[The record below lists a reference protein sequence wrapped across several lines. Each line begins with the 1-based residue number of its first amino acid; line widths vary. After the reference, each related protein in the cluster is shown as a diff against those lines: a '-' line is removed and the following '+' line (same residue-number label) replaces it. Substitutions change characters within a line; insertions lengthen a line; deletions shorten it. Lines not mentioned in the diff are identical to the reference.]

1 MSDNN
6 LDQISGSGGGGGKGG
21 GNPTTAKDNL
31 DSIAKIK
38 ILDALGEGD
47 IDGFATP
54 RSIGLSQSDANY
66 NKALLKDIFFD
77 NTPVL
82 EETASVANPS
92 DDDFNFDDITVGH
105 RRGTGTQSVIKGF
118 AATQTEVT
126 VNTEVTATNP
136 DAGTTQTITD
146 ASDTIDRIRFTINFP
161 ALQKFESDGDIV
173 GSKAE
178 YKFLISYDG
187 ADFINMSIEE
197 TGEDTTFNTTGRSG
211 DLYQRSYGFNLREA
225 GYTSNIR
232 IRIVRIT
239 DDPGTKTQNSFTWF
253 SYTKIKFDNNR
264 YLNTALVGL
273 QTTAEQFSSIPVRN
287 YRVRGLRTR
296 IPNTATVATGASK
309 LAGRIT
315 YSGTWPGA
323 GASGNNNF
331 TTTWHSDPAWILWD
345 LLTEERYGLGI
356 DPSTLDEF
364 SFLAISQY
372 NNELV
377 ADRVP
382 APTAISGTGT
392 YDQSSSTTITI
403 TSNGHGLGNNFFVN
417 LDFTSGGQSDGGDG
431 EYQITRVNANVF
443 TITVDTS
450 GTSSGNVSFST
461 NNLKFG
467 TWTQTANKTFVE
479 VTTIDGNTPPNEINH
494 TLSSRDFL
502 VCKFRGANPRPA
514 DGTYRVK
521 KTGRKTFRLLNVSS
535 IGSTQTGT
543 VSFSRESSEVRFAFN
558 GVINREYRA
567 FDLINA
573 ICSTMRVMPFWSAGS
588 VTLIQ
593 DKPATQTSGSYTAE
607 GEVAPV
613 FIFSQANVEGGN
625 FTYEGT
631 DIKNRA
637 TLVAVKY
644 FDMEQ
649 RKFARVQFPVKD
661 NIASDSAITKY
672 GIVKRELNAFGCTSQ
687 GQAMRLAKWTRES
700 EQLLTETVTFTVSI
714 DSGIY
719 VRPGHVI
726 GISDR
731 VRNGD
736 FRRAGRVKN
745 VQNVNDRIF
754 LDSDV
759 TTSLYGYRTMTG
771 TYTQSGTTITI
782 TNTNNS
788 GTPISHFY
796 EIGAPITVD
805 FTSGS
810 AVDGNFTVVSVPS
823 ITTFTITAASSATNS
838 GNVTVTY
845 RDTRMVSVVMPDNSV
860 SRKEVNFLRKSDNLL
875 DVVGTFELAD
885 GTDTPPEINS
895 VWVLEIIST
904 TANRNLET
912 DLFRIISVSEEQ
924 GAKYKVTAL
933 TYNHS
938 IYASVDAGT
947 DVEYRDAT
955 NINAK
960 PKPPTNLTTTESL
973 YKETI
978 NQNADTDSTQKKTN
992 KAKIK
997 SMLALKWQ
1005 AADGVANYKVLYRYA
1020 NNNFKSEE
1028 VQGTTFELKNIKP
1041 NRLYDFRV
1049 QSISPGGKLSRKAAL
1064 NNVLTEGK
1072 TAAPNP
1078 VTGLAATVDPEKGII
1093 LTWNENEPNPDSF
1106 DGTNPDVL
1114 FKDLDLVGYEI
1125 HINKNNTNNVSDSN
1139 FGNKSAATFL
1149 TRAQAPDVELGV
1161 KKLKAVT
1168 GGTFGTVLFFIK
1180 ARDDGN
1186 RYSDG
1191 NFVEGANKLTFTPV
1205 TPHAPVISDTS
1216 GVQIESVVINFT
1228 TLRDANGNE
1237 DENGTEIPANGFA
1250 IKHYEVLSNG
1260 KTTKIDNTE
1269 FIRPANFSGTRTFQ
1283 IRTVDIAGNKSAYSS
1298 IDITVAVGTVSF
1310 DTPEMD
1316 DGFVLLNWS
1325 YTPPASGITV
1335 KEFQVKVGN
1344 TNQTFGQSLDKGRI
1358 QATSLKVKQSVGT
1371 KRYHIKAF
1379 DVNDNESAIATQDIT
1394 INPPEIGSNV
1404 TTTID
1409 DELLTVTVDWEE
1421 YIEDTN
1427 FDDGAF
1433 SLPLKFFRV
1442 KRGKRTDFNNAS
1454 TMQNFTNATSRGTI
1468 MATEFKEQL
1477 VRSNGDNED
1486 TVYRYYIQPV
1496 DIFGNTGTVRTE
1508 DVSISKPNNIS
1519 GLSTEVIDNNVLLK
1533 FNDATNTTNGMP
1545 IKHYE
1550 IRKSR
1555 ETNGSFQSFG
1565 NAETLGKIQ
1574 GTFFVSFEDASGTYK
1589 YYVRAVDVLGMRSL
1603 NTGFSIQAEVDEPP
1617 DFTLITDF
1625 KTDFDAS
1632 TNPPGSTNP
1641 TFINTSNFFVSDE
1654 GLVFANVNTTQTIQQ
1669 HFVGTGSNAS
1679 PQFASPQAQIDAG
1692 FPRWLMPTE
1701 TTGHF
1706 QEILNIGTTVKGAI
1720 IKLSSQSVSVDGTTT
1735 ITPTIGFGTQ
1745 LTGSG
1750 SNTSISD
1757 EQPVNGDG
1765 TTGSQVPNLYGTNFQ
1780 FVRFRFDF
1788 AQAGGNDLLE
1798 ISEIRLKVEVKQK
1811 NDQGRGV
1818 AVIGTGTYTRSGTII
1833 TVTKNGHGLKV
1844 GDGVGFDVTSGN
1856 ATSGDYEVVSR
1867 TNNTFTVTD
1876 SASGTTSGNVDF
1888 DTRTETVVTDGVSV
1902 TTNNRRGTPVFFNK
1916 NFVDIEALNA
1926 APLLQGQSM
1935 ASSANVTQR
1944 FCIVDFEDSVNPTK
1958 FHVFVFDENGNQLSG
1973 KFTWQCRG
1981 R

>member
-6 LDQISGSGGGGGKGG
+6 LDQISGSGGGGGGKGG
-21 GNPTTAKDNL
+21 GGGGSSTAKDNL
-31 DSIAKIK
+31 DSIAKVK

-118 AATQTEVT
+118 AATQTEVSI
-126 VNTEVTATNP
+126 NSPVTKTNP
-136 DAGTTQTITD
+136 AAATTQTITD

-161 ALQKFESDGDIV
+161 QLQKFNDDGDIV

-187 ADFINMSIEE
+187 ADFVNMSIEE
-197 TGEDTTFNTTGRSG
+197 TGEDITFNTTGRSG

-232 IRIVRIT
+232 IRIERVT
-239 DDPGTKTQNSFTWF
+239 DDPDTKTQNSFTWF

-273 QTTAEQFSSIPVRN
+273 QATAEQFNSIPVRN

-296 IPNTATVATGASK
+296 IPNTATVATGVSK

-323 GASGNNNF
+323 GASGNSNF

-356 DPSTLDEF
+356 DPATLDEF

-382 APTAISGTGT
+382 A
-392 YDQSSSTTITI
+392 SS
-403 TSNGHGLGNNFFVN
+403 V
-417 LDFTSGGQSDGGDG
+417 
-431 EYQITRVNANVF
+431 
-443 TITVDTS
+443 TS
-450 GTSSGNVSFST
+450 GTWSQ
-461 NNLKFG
+461 L
-467 TWTQTANKTFVE
+467 ANKTFIDVE
-479 VTTIDGNTPPNEINH
+479 TSSDH
-494 TLSSRDFL
+494 KLSSRDF
-502 VCKFRGANPRPA
+502 VACTFTVASGVNTSN
-514 DGTYRVK
+514 GTYRVK
-521 KTGRKTFRLLNVSS
+521 KTGRKTFQLLNVSS
-535 IGSTQTGT
+535 ISQTSNGS
-543 VSFSRESSEVRFAFN
+543 VSYVRQSSEVRFAFN

-593 DKPATQTSGSYTAE
+593 DRPATQTSGSYTAN

-625 FTYEGT
+625 FTYEGS

-649 RKFARVQFPVKD
+649 RKFARVQFPIKD
-661 NIASDSAITKY
+661 NVASDSAITKY

-731 VRNGD
+731 VRNGN
-736 FRRAGRVKN
+736 FRRAGRVKS
-745 VQNVNDRIF
+745 VPASTTDRIN

-759 TTSLYGYRTMTG
+759 TTSLYGRKNVEG
-771 TYTQSGTTITI
+771 TYNQSGTTVTV
-782 TNTNNS
+782 TAAS
-788 GTPISHFY
+788 DHYY
-796 EIGAPITVD
+796 EVGSRVTLD
-805 FTSGS
+805 YTSGS
-810 AVDGNFTVVSVPS
+810 AVDGAFVVATVPS
-823 ITTFTITAASSATNS
+823 TTTFTVTASASATNS

-845 RDTRMVSVVMPDNSV
+845 TDTRMISVVMPDNSV
-860 SRKEVNFLRKSDNLL
+860 SRKEVNFLRKSDNLI
-875 DVVGTFELAD
+875 DVVGDFET
-885 GTDTPPEINS
+885 TDSSPTAPEVNS

-912 DLFRIISVSEEQ
+912 DLFRIVSVTEEQ

-938 IYASVDAGT
+938 IYAAVDAGT

-973 YKETI
+973 YKEII
-978 NQNADTDSTQKKTN
+978 NQNADTDTNQKKTN
-992 KAKIK
+992 KAKIR

-1005 AADGVANYKVLYRYA
+1005 AADGVANYKVMYRYA
-1020 NNNFKSEE
+1020 NNNFRTED

-1049 QSISPGGKLSRKAAL
+1049 QSVSQGGKLSRKAAL
-1064 NNVLTEGK
+1064 NNVLTQGK

-1078 VTGLAATVDPEKGII
+1078 VTGLTATVDANKGLI
-1093 LTWNENEPNPDSF
+1093 LTWNENEPNPDNF
-1106 DGTNPDVL
+1106 DGSNPDVL
-1114 FKDLDLVGYEI
+1114 FKDLDIVGYEI
-1125 HINKNNTNNVSDSN
+1125 HFNKNNTNDVADAN
-1139 FGNKSAATFL
+1139 FGNKNASTFL
-1149 TRAQAPDVELGV
+1149 TRVQAPDVEIGIKNV
-1161 KKLKAVT
+1161 KLLT
-1168 GGTFGTVLFFIK
+1168 SGNLGTVLFFIK

-1191 NFVEGANKLTFTPV
+1191 SFTNNANKVTFTPA
-1205 TPHAPVISDTS
+1205 TPHAPVIDASTS
-1216 GVQIESVVINFT
+1216 GVQIESIVINFT
-1228 TLRDANGNE
+1228 TLRDSSGNP
-1237 DENGTEIPANGFA
+1237 DSNGTEIPVNGFA
-1250 IKHYEVLSNG
+1250 IKHYEVLVDG

-1269 FIRPANFSGTRTFQ
+1269 FIRPANFSGTKTFQ
-1283 IRTVDIAGNKSAYSS
+1283 IRTVDIAGSKSAYSS
-1298 IDITVAVGTVSF
+1298 IDITVAVGTVQF

-1316 DGFVLLNWS
+1316 DGFVLLNWT
-1325 YTPPASGITV
+1325 YTPPTSGITV
-1335 KEFQVKVGN
+1335 KEFQIKVGN
-1344 TNQTFGQSLDKGRI
+1344 TNVAFGQALDKGRI

-1394 INPPEIGSNV
+1394 INPPELPAPYFDTPAI
-1404 TTTID
+1404 TID
-1409 DELLTVTVDWEE
+1409 SELLTVTVDWLE
-1421 YIEDTN
+1421 YSPDTN
-1427 FDDGAF
+1427 FTGGF
-1433 SLPLKFFRV
+1433 SLPLKHYKV
-1442 KRGKRTDFNNAS
+1442 KRATASNLSNISGTVQSFANAK
-1454 TMQNFTNATSRGTI
+1454 NRGNY
-1468 MATEFKEQL
+1468 MATEFKEQIK
-1477 VRSNGDNED
+1477 RSNGTKEN
-1486 TVYRYYIQPV
+1486 TFYRYYIEPK
-1496 DIFGNTGTVRTE
+1496 DIYNAEGTVRSADIT
-1508 DVSISKPNNIS
+1508 IQRPNNIS
-1519 GLSTEVIDNNVLLK
+1519 NLETEVIDNNVLLR
-1533 FNDATNTTNGMP
+1533 FDDATNSNGLP

-1550 IRKSR
+1550 IKKSKQA
-1555 ETNGSFQSFG
+1555 TDGSFQNYSA
-1565 NAETLGKIQ
+1565 AELLGRIQ
-1574 GTFFVSFEDASGTYK
+1574 GTFFVSFEDTSGTYR
-1589 YYVRAVDVLGMRSL
+1589 YYVRAVDVLGMESDD
-1603 NTGFSIQAEVDEPP
+1603 GFVDAVVDEPP
-1617 DFTLITDF
+1617 DFLLITDF

-1632 TNPPGSTNP
+1632 TNPPSGLP
-1641 TFINTSNFFVSDE
+1641 TFINTSNFYVED
-1654 GLVFANVNTTQTIQQ
+1654 GVGYANVNTTETIQE

-1679 PQFASPQAQIDAG
+1679 PQFATPQAQIDAG
-1692 FPRWLMPTE
+1692 FAYWLMPTE

-1706 QEILNIGTTVKGAI
+1706 QEILNLGTNIKSSI
-1720 IKLSSQSVSVDGTTT
+1720 IKSSIQSDDIGSTT
-1735 ITPTIGFGTQ
+1735 ITPTVGFGSSI
-1745 LTGSG
+1745 TGSG
-1750 SNTSISD
+1750 SNTSI
-1757 EQPVNGDG
+1757 VNE
-1765 TTGSQVPNLYGTNFQ
+1765 TSAQQRNIYGTNFQ
-1780 FVRFRFDF
+1780 YVRFRYDF
-1788 AQAGGNDLLE
+1788 AQAGGNDLLKVRQ
-1798 ISEIRLKVEVKQK
+1798 IRLKAEVKQK

-1818 AVIGTGTYTRSGTII
+1818 AIVGTGTYTRTLTTM
-1833 TVTKNGHGLKV
+1833 TVTKNAHGLAV

-1856 ATSGDYEVVSR
+1856 GTSGDYQVETVP
-1867 TNNTFTVTD
+1867 NANTFTVTD
-1876 SASGTTSGNVDF
+1876 SASGTTNGNVDF
-1888 DTRTETVVTDGVSV
+1888 DTLTETVITDGVAV
-1902 TTNNRRGTPVFFNK
+1902 TTIKKRGTPVFFNK
-1916 NFVDIEALNA
+1916 PFVDIEAVTATSNNNVADA
-1926 APLLQGQSM
+1926 AIK
-1935 ASSANVTQR
+1935 NFTV
-1944 FCIVDFEDSVNPTK
+1944 VDFEDVADPTK
-1958 FHVFVFDENGNQLSG
+1958 FHVFIFDFNGNQIG
-1973 KFTWQCRG
+1973 GIFTWQCRG

>member
-1 MSDNN
+1 MEENN
-6 LDQISGSGGGGGKGG
+6 LDRISGSGGGGGKGG

-38 ILDALGEGD
+38 VLDALGEGD

-54 RSIGLSQSDANY
+54 RSLGLSESDANY
-66 NKALLKDIFFD
+66 NTALLKDVFFD

-82 EETASVANPS
+82 EQTASVQNPL
-92 DDDFNFDDITVGH
+92 DEDFNFDDVTIGH
-105 RRGTGTQSVIKGF
+105 RRGTGTQSVIQGF
-118 AATQTEVT
+118 SATQTEVS
-126 VNTEVTATNP
+126 VNKPVTKEGATAEPFEEIN
-136 DAGTTQTITD
+136 D
-146 ASDTIDRIRFTINFP
+146 ASDTIDRIRFTLNFP

-173 GSKAE
+173 GSKVE
-178 YKFLISYDG
+178 YKFLISYDD
-187 ADFINMSIEE
+187 ASYINMSIDELGEE
-197 TGEDTTFNTTGRSG
+197 VTFNTTGRSG
-211 DLYQRSYGFNLREA
+211 DLYQRSYGFKLRES
-225 GYTSNIR
+225 GYTNNIKIKVQR
-232 IRIVRIT
+232 VT

-296 IPNTATVATGASK
+296 IPNTGTVAAGTSK
-309 LAGRIT
+309 LAGRII

-323 GASGNNNF
+323 GASGNSNF
-331 TTTWHSDPAWILWD
+331 TNTWHSDPAWVLWD
-345 LLTEERYGLGI
+345 ILTEERYGLGI
-356 DPSTLDEF
+356 DPTTLDEF

-382 APTAISGTGT
+382 A
-392 YDQSSSTTITI
+392 SS
-403 TSNGHGLGNNFFVN
+403 V
-417 LDFTSGGQSDGGDG
+417 
-431 EYQITRVNANVF
+431 
-443 TITVDTS
+443 TS
-450 GTSSGNVSFST
+450 GTWSQ
-461 NNLKFG
+461 L
-467 TWTQTANKTFVE
+467 ANKTFIDVE
-479 VTTIDGNTPPNEINH
+479 TSSDH
-494 TLSSRDFL
+494 KLSSRDF
-502 VCKFRGANPRPA
+502 VACTFTVASGVNTSN
-514 DGTYRVK
+514 GTYRVK
-521 KTGRKTFRLLNVSS
+521 KTGRKTFQLLNVSS
-535 IGSTQTGT
+535 ISQTSNGS
-543 VSFSRESSEVRFAFN
+543 VSYVRQSSEVRFAFN

-593 DKPATQTSGSYTAE
+593 DRPATQTSGSYTAN

-625 FTYEGT
+625 FTYEGS

-649 RKFARVQFPVKD
+649 RKFARVQFPIKD
-661 NIASDSAITKY
+661 NVASDSAITKY

-788 GTPISHFY
+788 GNPISHFY

-823 ITTFTITAASSATNS
+823 STTFTITASSSATNS

-845 RDTRMVSVVMPDNSV
+845 RDTRMVSVVMPDNSI

-875 DVVGTFELAD
+875 DVVGVFELAN
-885 GTDTPPEINS
+885 GTHTPPEINS

-960 PKPPTNLTTTESL
+960 PKPPTNLTFTESL

-978 NQNADTDSTQKKTN
+978 NQNADTDTTQKKTN

-1191 NFVEGANKLTFTPV
+1191 NFVEGANKLTFTPA

-1228 TLRDANGNE
+1228 TLRDANGIE

-1269 FIRPANFSGTRTFQ
+1269 FIRPANFNGTRTFQ

-1344 TNQTFGQSLDKGRI
+1344 TNQTFGQALDKGRI

-1379 DVNDNESAIATQDIT
+1379 DVNDNVSAIATQDIT

-1442 KRGKRTDFNNAS
+1442 KRGRRTNFNDAS
-1454 TMQNFTNATSRGTI
+1454 TMENFANATSRGTI

-1477 VRSNGDNED
+1477 VKSNSDNQD
-1486 TVYRYYIQPV
+1486 TLYRYYIQPV

-1508 DVSISKPNNIS
+1508 DVNISKPNNIS
-1519 GLSTEVIDNNVLLK
+1519 GLSTEVIDNNVLLR

-1555 ETNGSFQSFG
+1555 QATDGSFQSFG
-1565 NAETLGKIQ
+1565 NAESLGKIQ

-1589 YYVRAVDVLGMRSL
+1589 YFVRAVDVLGMRSL

-1654 GLVFANVNTTQTIQQ
+1654 GLAFANVNTTQTIQQ
-1669 HFVGTGSNAS
+1669 HFDTYG
-1679 PQFASPQAQIDAG
+1679 FASPQAQIDAG
-1692 FPRWLMPTE
+1692 FPRWLMPTQ

-1706 QEILNIGTTVKGAI
+1706 EEILNIGTTVKGAI

-1735 ITPTIGFGTQ
+1735 ITPTIGFGETI
-1745 LTGSG
+1745 TGSG
-1750 SNTSISD
+1750 SNTSIVS
-1757 EQPVNGDG
+1757 ETSSNV
-1765 TTGSQVPNLYGTNFQ
+1765 SNLYGTNFQ
-1780 FVRFRFDF
+1780 FVRFALDFD
-1788 AQAGGNDLLE
+1788 QAGGNDLLE

-1818 AVIGTGTYTRSGTII
+1818 AVIGTGTYTRSGTTI

-1856 ATSGDYEVVSR
+1856 ATSGDYEVVTR

-1888 DTRTETVVTDGVSV
+1888 DSNGS
-1902 TTNNRRGTPVFFNK
+1902 NRRGTPVFFNK

>member
-1 MSDNN
+1 MEENN
-6 LDQISGSGGGGGKGG
+6 LDRISGSGGGGGKGG

-38 ILDALGEGD
+38 VLDALGEGD

-54 RSIGLSQSDANY
+54 RSLGLSESDANY
-66 NKALLKDIFFD
+66 NTALLKDVFFD

-82 EETASVANPS
+82 EKTASVANPTE
-92 DDDFNFDDITVGH
+92 DDFNFDDITIGH
-105 RRGTGTQSVIKGF
+105 RRGTGTQSVIQGF

-126 VNTEVTATNP
+126 VNTEVTKTNP

-178 YKFLISYDG
+178 YKFLISYDS
-187 ADFINMSIEE
+187 APFVNMSIEE
-197 TGEDTTFNTTGRSG
+197 LGEEVTFNTTGRSG
-211 DLYQRSYGFNLREA
+211 DLYQRSYGFKLREA
-225 GYTSNIR
+225 GYTNNIR
-232 IRIVRIT
+232 IRIERVT

-296 IPNTATVATGASK
+296 IPNTGTVVTGTSK

-323 GASGNNNF
+323 GASGNSNF
-331 TTTWHSDPAWILWD
+331 TNTWHSDPAWVLWD

-356 DPSTLDEF
+356 DPTTLDEF

-377 ADRVP
+377 ADRV
-382 APTAISGTGT
+382 AV
-392 YDQSSSTTITI
+392 SS
-403 TSNGHGLGNNFFVN
+403 V
-417 LDFTSGGQSDGGDG
+417 
-431 EYQITRVNANVF
+431 
-443 TITVDTS
+443 TS
-450 GTSSGNVSFST
+450 GTWSQ
-461 NNLKFG
+461 L
-467 TWTQTANKTFVE
+467 ANKTFIDVE
-479 VTTIDGNTPPNEINH
+479 TSSDH
-494 TLSSRDFL
+494 KLSSRDF
-502 VCKFRGANPRPA
+502 VACTFTVASGVNTSN
-514 DGTYRVK
+514 GTYRVK
-521 KTGRKTFRLLNVSS
+521 KTGRKTFQLLNVSS
-535 IGSTQTGT
+535 ISQTSNGS
-543 VSFSRESSEVRFAFN
+543 VSYVRQSSEVRFAFN
-558 GVINREYRA
+558 GVINREHKA

-593 DKPATQTSGSYTAE
+593 DRPATQTSGSYTAE

-625 FTYEGT
+625 FTYEGS

-649 RKFARVQFPVKD
+649 RKFARVQFPIKD
-661 NIASDSAITKY
+661 NVASDSAITKY

-719 VRPGHVI
+719 VRPGQVI

-759 TTSLYGYRTMTG
+759 TSTLYGYRTMTG
-771 TYTQSGTTITI
+771 TYSQSGTTITI

-796 EIGAPITVD
+796 EIGAPITVN

-823 ITTFTITAASSATNS
+823 ITTFTITASSSATNS

-845 RDTRMVSVVMPDNSV
+845 RDTRMVSVVMPDNSI

-875 DVVGTFELAD
+875 DVVGVFELAD
-885 GTDTPPEINS
+885 GTHTPPEINS
-895 VWVLEIIST
+895 IWVLEIIST
-904 TANRNLET
+904 TADRNLET

-938 IYASVDAGT
+938 IYAAVDAGT

-960 PKPPTNLTTTESL
+960 PKPPTNLTFTESL

-978 NQNADTDSTQKKTN
+978 NQNADTDTTQKKTN
-992 KAKIK
+992 KAKIR

-1078 VTGLAATVDPEKGII
+1078 VTGLEATVDPEKGII

-1139 FGNKSAATFL
+1139 FGNKSAPTFL
-1149 TRAQAPDVELGV
+1149 TRAQAPNVEIGV
-1161 KKLKAVT
+1161 NNPKLLNN
-1168 GGTFGTVLFFIK
+1168 GTLGTVLFFIK

-1191 NFVEGANKLTFTPV
+1191 SFTNNANKVTFTPA
-1205 TPHAPVISDTS
+1205 TPHIPVIDDSTS
-1216 GVQIESVVINFT
+1216 GVQIESVVINFS
-1228 TLRDANGNE
+1228 TLRNASG
-1237 DENGTEIPANGFA
+1237 GTTGTLTEIPANGFA

-1269 FIRPANFSGTRTFQ
+1269 FIRPANFNGTRTFQ
-1283 IRTVDIAGNKSAYSS
+1283 IRTVDIAGQKSPYAS

-1344 TNQTFGQSLDKGRI
+1344 TTQTFGQALDKGRI

-1371 KRYHIKAF
+1371 KRYHIRAF
-1379 DVNDNESAIATQDIT
+1379 DVNDNVSAIATQDIT

-1421 YIEDTN
+1421 YTEDTN
-1427 FDDGAF
+1427 FNDGAF

-1442 KRGKRTDFNNAS
+1442 KRGRRTNFSNAS
-1454 TMQNFTNATSRGTI
+1454 TMQSFENATSRGTI

-1477 VRSNGDNED
+1477 VRSNNANQN

-1496 DIFGNTGTVRTE
+1496 DIFGNTGTVRAE
-1508 DVSISKPNNIS
+1508 DVNISKPNNIS
-1519 GLSTEVIDNNVLLK
+1519 GLSTEVIDNNVLLR
-1533 FNDATNTTNGMP
+1533 FNDATNTTSGMP

-1550 IRKSR
+1550 IKKSR
-1555 ETNGSFQSFG
+1555 KATDGTYQTFA
-1565 NAETLGKIQ
+1565 NAESLGKIQ
-1574 GTFFVSFEDASGTYK
+1574 GTFFVSFEDASGDYR
-1589 YYVRAVDVLGMRSL
+1589 YFVRAIDVLGMRSGDA
-1603 NTGFSIQAEVDEPP
+1603 NSTTDAVVDEPP

-1654 GLVFANVNTTQTIQQ
+1654 GLAFANVNTTQTIQQ
-1669 HFVGTGSNAS
+1669 HFVGTGSNAN

-1692 FPRWLMPTE
+1692 FPRWLMPTQ
-1701 TTGHF
+1701 TSGHF

-1720 IKLSSQSVSVDGTTT
+1720 IKLSNQSVSVDGTTT
-1735 ITPTIGFGTQ
+1735 ITPTIGFGQTI
-1745 LTGSG
+1745 TGSG
-1750 SNTSISD
+1750 SNTSIVS
-1757 EQPVNGDG
+1757 E
-1765 TTGSQVPNLYGTNFQ
+1765 TSSQVSNLYGTNFQ
-1780 FVRFRFDF
+1780 FVRFALDF
-1788 AQAGGNDLLE
+1788 EQAGGNDLLE

-1818 AVIGTGTYTRSGTII
+1818 AVIGTGTYTRSGTTI
-1833 TVTKNGHGLKV
+1833 TITKNGHGLKV

-1888 DTRTETVVTDGVSV
+1888 DSNGS
-1902 TTNNRRGTPVFFNK
+1902 NRRGTPVFFNK

-1926 APLLQGQSM
+1926 APLLQNQSM

-1944 FCIVDFEDSVNPTK
+1944 FCIVDFEDSVSPTK